1 MSSVRLSSESSDGIP
16 VLDLF
21 AAKEDEC
28 AAAAT
33 IRQACTTAGFFSVCN
48 HGVSQDLIDSTFSKS
63 RDFFRQP
70 RKAKESCR
78 VDHNSRGWTPL
89 GEETLDPAT
98 QSRGDTKEGF
108 YIGREVAADSDEG
121 QLPLQGP
128 NNWPD
133 EERWPALAGWRE
145 HMMEYHTALTRLG
158 HRLVPLLARAL
169 GLQRDALQGPGFFD
183 KPVATLRLLHYTAE
197 KSSLDEGVIACG
209 AHSDY
214 GILTLLA
221 TDHVPGLQIFTGS
234 GAQDKAWKDVPY
246 RPGHFVVN
254 IGDMLQRWSNDVF
267 VSTLHRVVNTTGQE
281 RYSIPFFFD
290 CNFDCE
296 IKVFPECCTERP
308 AKYKPI
314 ISGRHLMDMYGKTHA
329 HYDEE
334 EALAKG
340 AVSNPST

>member
-145 HMMEYHTALTRLG
+145 HMMEYHTALYCRVSCTCT
-158 HRLVPLLARAL
+158 AL
-169 GLQRDALQGPGFFD
+169 FKVDPWPPYYYSHWSFCWRSG
-183 KPVATLRLLHYTAE
+183 VATLA
-197 KSSLDEGVIACG
+197 
-209 AHSDY
+209 
-214 GILTLLA
+214 
-221 TDHVPGLQIFTGS
+221 
-234 GAQDKAWKDVPY
+234 
-246 RPGHFVVN
+246 
-254 IGDMLQRWSNDVF
+254 
-267 VSTLHRVVNTTGQE
+267 STF
-281 RYSIPFFFD
+281 S
-290 CNFDCE
+290 
-296 IKVFPECCTERP
+296 
-308 AKYKPI
+308 A
-314 ISGRHLMDMYGKTHA
+314 
-329 HYDEE
+329 
-334 EALAKG
+334 
-340 AVSNPST
+340 